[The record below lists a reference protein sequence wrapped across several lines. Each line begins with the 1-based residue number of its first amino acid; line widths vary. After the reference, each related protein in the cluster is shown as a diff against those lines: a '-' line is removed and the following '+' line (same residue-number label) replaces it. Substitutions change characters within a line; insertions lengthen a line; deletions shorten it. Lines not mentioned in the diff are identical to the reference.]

1 MMKMLKE
8 KIDKIVLRKAKERKE
23 EHGEYKD
30 DVFFPSEAG
39 KCIRN
44 LFYEKKLQPEKPAY
58 IYRLFLTGDLIH
70 EWIQKSVY
78 NEDKSEVEI
87 EWNEGDIK
95 FSGRMDVLL
104 KDRIIEFKSI
114 KNFAYVEKKPS
125 SQHVEQINMYMKATG
140 IHKGTIVYIQKD
152 NFDVLEHDV
161 EFDKKLYNKTI
172 SRFKKLNK
180 ALIENHP
187 PTRLK
192 CFGKDYCWECNYCPF
207 KETCTEGN
215 P

>member
-1 MMKMLKE
+1 MIKE
-8 KIDKIVLRKAKERKE
+8 KIDTIVLEKAKKRKE
-23 EHGEYKD
+23 EHGDYKD

-44 LFYEKKLQPEKPAY
+44 LYYERKLQPEKPASLY
-58 IYRLFLTGDLIH
+58 KLFLTGDLIH
-70 EWIQKSVY
+70 EWIQKTIFNNDHY
-78 NEDKSEVEI
+78 EVELK
-87 EWNEGDIK
+87 WQEGNLK
-95 FSGRMDVLL
+95 FSGRIDTLL

-114 KNFAYVEKKPS
+114 KNFNFIQKAPS
-125 SQHVEQINMYMKATG
+125 SQHLEQINMYMKATG

-152 NFDVLEHDV
+152 NFDTLEHDV

-180 ALIENHP
+180 ALLENKP
-187 PTRLK
+187 PIRLK
-192 CFGKDYCWECNYCPF
+192 CFGKKYCWECNYCPF
-207 KETCTEGN
+207 KEQCTTDN